1 MPCVMD
7 RCMKLSLVSF
17 CKCSLGE
24 AVAWPETNG
33 SAAQRGLG
41 RDRHGSCYRD
51 VRKNEQPER
60 LVQGHGSCQGQSQVQ
75 AKARPLAALSA
86 CAHIRRLPHLCLS
99 LSLSL
104 CSQTGPVSQVAVT
117 GLIDTSRVLLS
128 SSSQPTE

>member
-51 VRKNEQPER
+51 IRKNEQPER

-86 CAHIRRLPHLCLS
+86 YAHTRRLPTSASPLPS
-99 LSLSL
+99 
-104 CSQTGPVSQVAVT
+104 CSQMGPVSQVAVT